1 MSRHCQHHPEAHPL
15 TKCAPSGGLIEPLIL
30 LLCNSE
36 RHCQVWE
43 ADKRSEV
50 FRKEQLEEGLQE
62 DLCMDDDLIRLQAP
76 RVLRAGLK
84 FKLIIYYS
92 PWCDFWL
99 VHISCLSLNEKLKG
113 FCFHSQRH
121 PFYHPLFYRD
131 ILVPYNVSTGYF
143 IYNIW
148 VGGNLK
154 IVNQPAAGENL
165 PSVISET
172 PTQYC
177 ESWFQSWVISTQ
189 FVICH
194 CIWTLKRKK
203 R

>member
-1 MSRHCQHHPEAHPL
+1 MRGWWSNQTPGSQSPTSWTEIQINYIFISPVWFLTCAHFLSEFEWKIKRFLFPQWQHPL
-15 TKCAPSGGLIEPLIL
+15 
-30 LLCNSE
+30 
-36 RHCQVWE
+36 
-43 ADKRSEV
+43 
-50 FRKEQLEEGLQE
+50 
-62 DLCMDDDLIRLQAP
+62 
-76 RVLRAGLK
+76 
-84 FKLIIYYS
+84 
-92 PWCDFWL
+92 
-99 VHISCLSLNEKLKG
+99 
-113 FCFHSQRH
+113 
-121 PFYHPLFYRD
+121 YHPLFYRD
-131 ILVPYNVSTGYF
+131 ILVPYNVSTGYL

-194 CIWTLKRKK
+194 RIWTLKRKK
-203 R
+203 WKHKTDPTLGMN